1 MSGGIHIA
9 TIAGIRI
16 NINYSW
22 LIILVLLTISLAAG
36 WFPTAAP
43 GLGTL
48 AYYILGFIA
57 AILLFASVLVHE
69 LAHSLVARARGLPVR
84 DISLFIFGGVS
95 NIEREP
101 KTPGTEF
108 QMAIV
113 GPVASLVIGG
123 IAWVLALLV
132 GGASRPLT
140 ATLLYLAFANVL
152 LGIFNLIP
160 GFPLDGGRVLR
171 SIIWKA
177 TGSLRQ
183 ATQWAARVGQVV
195 AFLFILWGIWQ
206 IFNGNLLGGVWIGFI
221 GWFLLTA
228 AQSANTQVMLE
239 SLLRGVRVAEVMR
252 PIGVSVPPTLSLRQL
267 VDGYLLPQGLRSVPV
282 AEGDQLRGLLTLGEV
297 RDVPRDQWDTTTV
310 DQVMIPLER
319 LHTIGP
325 EQSLNDVL
333 PMMVRQDINQMPVT
347 QNGRL
352 VGIVSRDAI
361 MRYLEVRRNLGMDE
375 DDRRA
380 TPGAPGANRPA
391 ATPADPGTADW
402 REPA

>member
-36 WFPTAAP
+36 WFPTAVP

-140 ATLLYLAFANVL
+140 AILLYLAFANVL

-252 PIGVSVPPTLSLRQL
+252 PIGASVPPTLSLRQL